1 MKTEVIPIQQKDG
14 YRTRLFFYSTS
25 SDTVLGSILL
35 LHGMAEHHGRY
46 LEFIQRLTLE
56 GFDVYAYDHRGH
68 GTDKALTELGYF
80 ARKGGASLVISDAL
94 QICNHIKENGRSKK
108 LAIFGHSM
116 GAIMVQCLIQQ
127 YPDFTCAVVSST
139 TAPPAS
145 LSGFGV
151 CFCNLLCLLQGAKKQ
166 SPFLHKLMFEGKLYS
181 TLCTRTTFDWLTRN
195 NTIVGKYIDD
205 PYCGFVCT
213 TSFYRDL
220 VTLTKKANTKRNIRK
235 VRKDLPI
242 AFLTGTKD
250 PVGGYTKGIRRL
262 HKTYQKLGFTK
273 LSLTIYEDARHELL
287 NEFCVEEVTTEL
299 IRFFHNN
306 FNS

>member
-14 YRTRLFFYSTS
+14 YRTRLFFYSAS
-25 SDTVLGSILL
+25 SDAVQGSILI

-80 ARKGGASLVISDAL
+80 APKGGAALVISDAI
-94 QICNHIKENGRSKK
+94 QICNYIKENGRSKK
-108 LAIFGHSM
+108 LGLFGHSM
-116 GAIMVQCLIQQ
+116 GAIIVQCLMQQ
-127 YPDFTCAVVSST
+127 YPDFTCVVVSST
-139 TAPPAS
+139 TAPPAV

-151 CFCNLLCLLQGAKKQ
+151 LLGNVLCLLQGAKKQ
-166 SPFLHKLMFEGKLYS
+166 SPFLHKLMFGGKLYS
-181 TLCTRTTFDWLTRN
+181 ELCTRTTFDWLTRN

-220 VTLTKKANTKRNIRK
+220 ISLTKKSTTKRCIKKIRK
-235 VRKDLPI
+235 NLPI

-250 PVGGYTKGIRRL
+250 PVGGYAKGVINL
-262 HKTYQKLGFTK
+262 HKLYEKLGFTN
-273 LSLTIYEDARHELL
+273 LSLSIYEDARHELL

-299 IRFFHNN
+299 VTFFHNH
-306 FNS
+306 FN